1 MQSLT
6 LALAATAALVA
17 ANNAPADDHQKV
29 YTTVLGQGFYHNV
42 QPVAVQPVSV
52 VQNAGTDDTTVTV
65 THTNGAASN
74 VLSIGSALLAGAALL
89 SYF

>member
-1 MQSLT
+1 SLT
-6 LALAATAALVA
+6 LALAATAALVT

-29 YTTVLGQGFYHNV
+29 YTTVLGQGFHNV

-74 VLSIGSALLAGAALL
+74 VLSIGSAMLAGAALL

>member
-6 LALAATAALVA
+6 LALAATVAVVA
-17 ANNAPADDHQKV
+17 ANKAPVDDHQKV
-29 YTTVLGQGFYHNV
+29 YTTVLGQGYYQNA

-65 THTNGAASN
+65 THTDGAASN
-74 VLSIGSALLAGAALL
+74 VLSIGSVMLAGVALL
-89 SYF
+89 S